1 MQIQSIDK
9 ENRVLGRETP
19 SSHYHWL
26 DWLRFLAAL
35 MVVIGH
41 TRFEHFTYYQYLY
54 IQNKGLWSEAL
65 FLIPRFANEAVT
77 VFFVLS
83 GYLVGGKT
91 LERAMNGKFDGFS
104 YAIDR
109 ATRIWLPLIPC
120 VIFTLAVTA
129 IRGEKVNWT
138 EGIGNILA
146 LQGVFCE
153 AMLNNGSLW
162 SLSYEIWFYIA
173 ALGFGT
179 LMTRKAGT
187 NPLFSIILLI
197 LVFAVFIKLNVT
209 YLFVWAIGSL
219 AFFYKPSRGHWYL
232 FFLGLLLAICGALL
246 SETKSEIKSF
256 VCNFTISFIDRDY
269 CRIMLAVGISLMLS
283 VLVQLR
289 PNTSELAIIESW
301 GTKLAAWSYSLYL
314 IHRPVLRLWSH
325 WFGFQSYNQISSV
338 SIVMYFVKVLSC
350 LVAGWLF
357 WLFFERHTDQL
368 RRFLKR
374 SLR

>member
-1 MQIQSIDK
+1 
-9 ENRVLGRETP
+9 
-19 SSHYHWL
+19 
-26 DWLRFLAAL
+26 
-35 MVVIGH
+35 
-41 TRFEHFTYYQYLY
+41 
-54 IQNKGLWSEAL
+54 
-65 FLIPRFANEAVT
+65 
-77 VFFVLS
+77 
-83 GYLVGGKT
+83 VGGKT

-179 LMTRKAGT
+179 LMTRQAGT
-187 NPLFSIILLI
+187 NSLFSIILLI
-197 LVFAVFIKLNVT
+197 LVFAVFMKLDVT
-209 YLFVWAIGSL
+209 YLFVWVIGAL

-232 FFLGLLLAICGALL
+232 FLIGLLLAIFGAFLA
-246 SETKSEIKSF
+246 ETKSDIKS
-256 VCNFTISFIDRDY
+256 VSSNLKTSFIDIDY
-269 CRIMLAVGISLMLS
+269 CRFMIAVGISLMLS
-283 VLVQLR
+283 VMVQLR
-289 PNTSELAIIESW
+289 PNSSKLAIIENW